1 MALTRVSKHWVV
13 ALMICESH
21 PCTKCKLVHFRY
33 TDIIL
38 NGTLFFEC
46 IFVHWTLIWLL
57 WIPGRKEKKNGNGN
71 KLIFFRPTQRIYINH
86 ISHRLNSSWHVFIV
100 FVNYM
105 QNMLRPW
112 ALSNQGILRLPFSWK
127 IPFNNGFLN
136 RRLKE

>member
-33 TDIIL
+33 ADIIL

-57 WIPGRKEKKNGNGN
+57 WIPSRKEKNGNGN

-86 ISHRLNSSWHVFIV
+86 ISHRLNSSWHVFIA
-100 FVNYM
+100 FVELHAKHFKTVGAFKSRHTEASFFM
-105 QNMLRPW
+105 E
-112 ALSNQGILRLPFSWK
+112 